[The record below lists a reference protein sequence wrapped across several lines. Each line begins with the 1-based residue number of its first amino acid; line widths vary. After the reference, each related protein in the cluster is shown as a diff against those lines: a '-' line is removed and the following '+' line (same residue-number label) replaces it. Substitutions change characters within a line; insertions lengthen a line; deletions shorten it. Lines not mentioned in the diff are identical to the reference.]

1 MKCGDMPSLIL
12 NKHLTKQII
21 IHNSFAC
28 VCAFEALFIHQY
40 MKKPSEFKVMVMT
53 QYLLLLLPPQ
63 LHRYLMFTKQFQ
75 T

>member
-1 MKCGDMPSLIL
+1 MHWGDMPSLFL
-12 NKHLTKQII
+12 NKHFKIT

-40 MKKPSEFKVMVMT
+40 MEKPSEFKVMVMT